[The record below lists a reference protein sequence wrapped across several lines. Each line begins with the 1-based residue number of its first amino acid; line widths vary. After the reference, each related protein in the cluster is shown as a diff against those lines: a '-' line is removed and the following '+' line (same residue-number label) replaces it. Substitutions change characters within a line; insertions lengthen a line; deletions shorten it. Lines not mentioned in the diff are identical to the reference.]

1 MATKR
6 NPKAT
11 GEIRKA
17 PSKFQQ
23 TLGKL
28 RFTGEQALAG
38 LKSALGSS
46 PAIGS
51 DEYTASQTPTAQ
63 TAKLA
68 GILGTMAG
76 PIKAVKAAG
85 SVGKAAKSA
94 ETGKSALNWLR
105 GGKVGKALKVGG
117 LLGTGAAIG
126 GALGDPADEIR
137 AEDAARAATS
147 EGANPASQTAGPTEV
162 DPRFAEGLGEIDLGL
177 PMSPEVTYN
186 LGDLSREQPQPGLS
200 KEEKLG
206 QILQLLQTQRQVPE
220 TGVDPQTLQTL
231 QQAIQPREVQPQNI
245 GWKDRI
251 VDALRGVASVRGYE
265 GVDFRDMRR
274 QRELGD
280 EEVRLA
286 QDKMGDRESLGANF
300 AAKEVLSENQHGRNL
315 ELENFRQGG
324 VDPVSQYIAELM
336 GKDFLGEQD
345 FQRDAAL
352 AGLKNSAQLSPEAL
366 FAAIAERYP
375 E

>member
-1 MATKR
+1 
-6 NPKAT
+6 
-11 GEIRKA
+11 
-17 PSKFQQ
+17 
-23 TLGKL
+23 
-28 RFTGEQALAG
+28 
-38 LKSALGSS
+38 
-46 PAIGS
+46 
-51 DEYTASQTPTAQ
+51 
-63 TAKLA
+63 
-68 GILGTMAG
+68 
-76 PIKAVKAAG
+76 
-85 SVGKAAKSA
+85 
-94 ETGKSALNWLR
+94 
-105 GGKVGKALKVGG
+105 
-117 LLGTGAAIG
+117 
-126 GALGDPADEIR
+126 
-137 AEDAARAATS
+137 
-147 EGANPASQTAGPTEV
+147 
-162 DPRFAEGLGEIDLGL
+162 
-177 PMSPEVTYN
+177 
-186 LGDLSREQPQPGLS
+186 
-200 KEEKLG
+200 
-206 QILQLLQTQRQVPE
+206 
-220 TGVDPQTLQTL
+220 
-231 QQAIQPREVQPQNI
+231 
-245 GWKDRI
+245 KDRI

-375 E
+375 EIFGADELSNRLGGVSVDERALQNIGKSRGGGIDAKTMLAMQLLQNGGLRGMGGGNSRPVINQLPE